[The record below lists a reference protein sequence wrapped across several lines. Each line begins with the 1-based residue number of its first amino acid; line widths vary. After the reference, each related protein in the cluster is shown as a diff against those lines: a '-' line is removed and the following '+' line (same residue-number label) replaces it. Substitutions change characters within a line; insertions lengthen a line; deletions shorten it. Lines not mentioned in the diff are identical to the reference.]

1 VNGPA
6 ADANRVLRI
15 ARPLDGLPVAGDFV
29 VEPLAIPEIG
39 DRELLVRTI
48 YISIAPGVRPLL
60 PYKGEAP
67 NVAQG
72 AGAGRI
78 GGADDDV
85 PNPVRI
91 NVGERM
97 RSGIVPSMSKF
108 AGGTVG
114 EVLQSRHPDYAPGD
128 FVFGGRYCQLY
139 EAINGDASIK
149 LNPAELPIEADL
161 GLLGRSAFTGWCGY
175 RRVASPK
182 PGETIVVSSAAG
194 AVGMMVV
201 QLAKREGLD
210 VIGIASGAD
219 KCDFVMHELGARAC
233 IDRKAEDAGAALDRL
248 APTGVDIYFDN
259 AGGFLQ
265 RPVFDRLKPFGRL
278 VVCGMAAEYGGTE
291 QSTLPTG
298 TILGKRLRVEGFVV
312 LDYEG
317 DYPAFREEVVRL
329 WGEGALAYR
338 QQVYHGLEEVPQ
350 ALADCLS
357 GQSAGGKLLV
367 QVSPDTSVGSHALR
381 SPDRH

>member
-1 VNGPA
+1 MSMPA
-6 ADANRVLRI
+6 ADANRVLRV
-15 ARPLDGLPVAGDFV
+15 ARPIDGFPVAEDFA
-29 VEPLAIPEIG
+29 VEPLPMPEIG

-67 NVAQG
+67 DVAQG
-72 AGAGRI
+72 AGAGRV

-85 PNPVRI
+85 PNPTRI
-91 NVGERM
+91 GIGERM

-114 EVLQSRHPDYAPGD
+114 EVIQSRHPDYAPGD

-139 EAINGDASIK
+139 EAIHGDASIK
-149 LNPAELPIEADL
+149 LDPAQLPIEADL

-175 RRVASPK
+175 RRVADPK
-182 PGETIVVSSAAG
+182 AGETIVVSSAAG

-210 VIGIASGAD
+210 VIGIASGAS
-219 KCDFVMHELGARAC
+219 KCDFVQTLGARAC
-233 IDRKAEDAGAALDRL
+233 IDRKAEDVGAALDRL
-248 APTGVDIYFDN
+248 APAGVDIYFDN

-278 VVCGMAAEYGGTE
+278 IVCGMAAEYGGAE
-291 QSTLPTG
+291 QSVLPTG
-298 TILGKRLRVEGFVV
+298 TILGKRLRVQGFVV
-312 LDYEG
+312 LDYED

-329 WGEGALAYR
+329 WREGSLAYR
-338 QQVYHGLEEVPQ
+338 QQLYQGLEEVPQ

-357 GQSAGGKLLV
+357 GQSGGGKLLV
-367 QVSPDTSVGSHALR
+367 QVSPDTSVGGR
-381 SPDRH
+381 GP

>member
-1 VNGPA
+1 MSTPT
-6 ADANRVLRI
+6 ADANRVLRV
-15 ARPLDGLPVAGDFV
+15 ARPLDGLPVADDFV
-29 VEPLAIPEIG
+29 VEPLPMPEIG

-72 AGAGRI
+72 ASAGRI

-85 PNPVRI
+85 PNPTRI
-91 NVGERM
+91 SIGERM

-114 EVLQSRHPDYAPGD
+114 EVVQSRHPDYAPGD

-149 LNPAELPIEADL
+149 LDPAEMPIEADL

-175 RRVASPK
+175 RRVANPK

-219 KCDFVMHELGARAC
+219 KCAFVTQELGARAC
-233 IDRKAEDAGAALDRL
+233 IDRKTEDVGAALDRL
-248 APTGVDIYFDN
+248 APAGVDIYFDN
-259 AGGFLQ
+259 AGGLLQ

-278 VVCGMAAEYGGTE
+278 VVCGMAAEYGGAE
-291 QSTLPTG
+291 QSILPTG

-312 LDYEG
+312 LDYED

-329 WGEGALAYR
+329 WREGSLAYR
-338 QQVYHGLEEVPQ
+338 QKVYHGLEEVPR

-357 GQSAGGKLLV
+357 GRSGGGKLLV
-367 QVSPDTSVGSHALR
+367 QVSPDTSTGSREL
-381 SPDRH
+381 

>member
-1 VNGPA
+1 MSMPA
-6 ADANRVLRI
+6 ADANRVLRV
-15 ARPLDGLPVAGDFV
+15 ARPIDGLPVAEDFA
-29 VEPLAIPEIG
+29 VEPLPMPEIG

-67 NVAQG
+67 DVAQG
-72 AGAGRI
+72 AGAGRV

-85 PNPVRI
+85 PNPTRI
-91 NVGERM
+91 GIGERM

-114 EVLQSRHPDYAPGD
+114 EVIQSRHPDYAPGD

-139 EAINGDASIK
+139 EAIHGDASIK
-149 LNPAELPIEADL
+149 LDPAQLPIEADL

-175 RRVASPK
+175 RRVADPK
-182 PGETIVVSSAAG
+182 AGETIVVSSAAG

-210 VIGIASGAD
+210 VIGIASGAS
-219 KCDFVMHELGARAC
+219 KCDFVQTLGARAR
-233 IDRKAEDAGAALDRL
+233 IDRKAEDVGAALDRL
-248 APTGVDIYFDN
+248 APAGVDIYFDN

-278 VVCGMAAEYGGTE
+278 IVCGMAAEYGGAE
-291 QSTLPTG
+291 QSVLPTG
-298 TILGKRLRVEGFVV
+298 TILGKRLRVQGFVV
-312 LDYEG
+312 LDYED

-329 WGEGALAYR
+329 WREGSLAYR
-338 QQVYHGLEEVPQ
+338 QQLYQGLEEVPQ

-357 GQSAGGKLLV
+357 GQSGGGKLLV
-367 QVSPDTSVGSHALR
+367 QVSPDTSVGGR
-381 SPDRH
+381 GP